1 MGQTGRELPRL
12 LRSRRHQHRRDVPD
26 QTGVWAGS
34 GKSEPDARGHLDHAG
49 IEFQKPQP
57 GGLDPSAGTALLVPG
72 FCPVVCLGEASQ
84 AGFLVECAAGANV
97 VGGFIDTPV
106 EHGVAGQA
114 KDEVDP
120 VLVTPLYDLGAAVMT
135 VVANGDPD
143 LRPMPADATDQA
155 AQVTADLVA

>member
-1 MGQTGRELPRL
+1 MIGHVVARCVCFAAESRLWGTRWRLSGWAKRGLSCPVFYGPVGISTAAMCRIKLASGQ
-12 LRSRRHQHRRDVPD
+12 
-26 QTGVWAGS
+26 AAA
-34 GKSEPDARGHLDHAG
+34 KSEPDARGHLDHAG

-120 VLVTPLYDLGAAVMT
+120 VL
-135 VVANGDPD
+135 
-143 LRPMPADATDQA
+143 
-155 AQVTADLVA
+155 